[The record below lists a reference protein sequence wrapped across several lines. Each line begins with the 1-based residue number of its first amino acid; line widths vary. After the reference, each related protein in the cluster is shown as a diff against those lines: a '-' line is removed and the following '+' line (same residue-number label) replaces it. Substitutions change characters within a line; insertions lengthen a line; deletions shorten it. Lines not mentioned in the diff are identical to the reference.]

1 MPILGTRVGR
11 SGNVSGRP
19 AEGPARALGDSH
31 VECRGL
37 SKHFGGVAA
46 LLDLDWTVRRG
57 EIHGLC
63 GENGAGKSTL
73 GRIIAGSIRP
83 DSGQL
88 RVHDTQVQYR
98 APRDALADGTTIIS
112 QEPALVPQMSVL
124 ENVFLGHERSATGS
138 LDRSEARH
146 RCLSLADRV
155 GLEVDPGVE
164 VGTLRAAEQHQVE
177 IMRALARSAQL
188 IIMDEPTAAL
198 SRPDIERLHAIC
210 RALRAEGVTIIYIS
224 HLLADVL
231 ENCDRVTVLKDGRF
245 VRTSSTEEETV
256 DSLIVAMIGREL
268 ERQFPRPIAPPED
281 APIALAVRGL
291 SRPGVFR
298 DVSFEVRA
306 GEIVGLAGLVGA
318 GRTEIARAV
327 FGADPSTGA
336 VEIGGVLLNRR
347 TPRTSIRHGLALL
360 PESRK
365 DQGLVMMRSVRENV
379 SLAHLNEIVRAG
391 FIRSAREHRTVVDLL
406 ARVETRLASISMPV
420 SSLSGGNQQKAAL
433 AKSLFRT
440 PRVLLADEPTRGV
453 DVGAKRAIYQLIHR
467 FTAEGGA
474 VLLISSELEE
484 LLGLAHRILVVRGGA
499 IVDEIA
505 REAADEESIMKAAF
519 GVRGQRDTDG

>member
-1 MPILGTRVGR
+1 MPTVGTRFKR
-11 SGNVSGRP
+11 SSNVSERP
-19 AEGPARALGDSH
+19 AEGPPTALGDSH

-37 SKHFGGVAA
+37 GKNFGGVAA
-46 LLDLDWTVRRG
+46 LLDLDLTVRRA

-73 GRIIAGSIRP
+73 GKIIAGSIRP

-88 RVHDTQVQYR
+88 WVHDRQVQYR

-124 ENVFLGHERSATGS
+124 ENVFLGHERSAAGS
-138 LDRSEARH
+138 IDRSEARN
-146 RCLSLADRV
+146 RCLSLAERL
-155 GLEVDPGVE
+155 GLAIDPGVE
-164 VGTLRAAEQHQVE
+164 VGTLRTAEQHQVE
-177 IMRALARSAQL
+177 IMRALARNAQL
-188 IIMDEPTAAL
+188 IIMDEPTSVL
-198 SRPDIERLHAIC
+198 SRRDTDRLHAIC
-210 RALRAEGVTIIYIS
+210 RELRAEGVTIIYIS

-231 ENCDRVTVLKDGRF
+231 ETCDTVTVLKDGRF
-245 VRTSSTEEETV
+245 VRTSPTDEETV
-256 DSLIVAMIGREL
+256 DSLIVAMIGRRL
-268 ERQFPRPIAPPED
+268 DQQFPRPLAPPKD
-281 APIALAVRGL
+281 APVALAVRRL

-298 DVSFEVRA
+298 EVSFEVGT

-327 FGADPSTGA
+327 FGADPSTGT
-336 VEIGGVLLNRR
+336 VEVGGVPLSRR
-347 TPRTSIRHGLALL
+347 APRTSIRHGLALL

-379 SLAHLNEIVRAG
+379 ALAHLNEIVRAG
-391 FIRSAREHRTVVDLL
+391 FIRPGRERRSVVELL
-406 ARVETRLASISMPV
+406 ARVETRVASISMPV
-420 SSLSGGNQQKAAL
+420 SSLSGGNQQKVAF
-433 AKSLFRT
+433 AKCLFRT

-467 FTAEGGA
+467 FTLEGGS

-499 IVDEIA
+499 IVDEIP
-505 REAADEESIMKAAF
+505 REEADEESIMKAAF
-519 GVRGQRDTDG
+519 GVRGEHDIDA